1 MKING
6 TDIRVY
12 NAKQLT
18 ADVQPP
24 SIVNNYE
31 WLSGATLPTELETDV
46 QMGHLKLSIYF
57 KGKDRNSIIRSASE
71 FMMNFTK
78 PCRLELDGYKGT
90 YIGFI
95 TSNDYEKKNVKQR
108 YVVNVEFDGFFV
120 DDDLSITFDGKT
132 SASFYKVGTR
142 DTPCVVEVYAKST
155 LTNYT
160 INGLGEDIVV
170 ESLAAGK
177 TVVIDA
183 KTGLVTIDGA
193 NAFDKVDLWEFP
205 VLKAGETALTFSN
218 TKAIETYLND
228 NLDLEIKGDWQVFR
242 FEYPVMKDGKPVLDE
257 NRKQVT
263 KGRMLDFMG
272 FQFHHDRTT
281 IRKSNIE
288 SARRKAN
295 HISKQDKISWYNASV
310 MLSYMGLFK
319 HTDTYNYYIEYIKP
333 KINVKKLKRIVSKH
347 SRKENE
353 QHDRLE
359 KGDRNTAG
367 TSGGNRQD
375 IVSVNGLSA

>member
-12 NAKQLT
+12 NAKQFT

-24 SIVNNYE
+24 SIMNNYE

-218 TKAIETYLND
+218 TKA
-228 NLDLEIKGDWQVFR
+228 R
-242 FEYPVMKDGKPVLDE
+242 
-257 NRKQVT
+257 VT
-263 KGRMLDFMG
+263 VRYTPMW
-272 FQFHHDRTT
+272 
-281 IRKSNIE
+281 I
-288 SARRKAN
+288 
-295 HISKQDKISWYNASV
+295 
-310 MLSYMGLFK
+310 
-319 HTDTYNYYIEYIKP
+319 
-333 KINVKKLKRIVSKH
+333 
-347 SRKENE
+347 
-353 QHDRLE
+353 
-359 KGDRNTAG
+359 
-367 TSGGNRQD
+367 
-375 IVSVNGLSA
+375 

>member
-24 SIVNNYE
+24 SFANSYE
-31 WLSGATLPTELETDV
+31 WLTGAALPTEFETEV

-57 KGKDRNSIIRSASE
+57 KGKDRNNIIRAASE
-71 FMMNFTK
+71 FMSNFTK
-78 PCRLELDGYKGT
+78 ACKMELDGYKGT

-132 SASFYKVGTR
+132 STSFYKVGTR
-142 DTPCVVEVYAKST
+142 DAPCVVEVYAKSA

-218 TKAIETYLND
+218 TKAR
-228 NLDLEIKGDWQVFR
+228 V
-242 FEYPVMKDGKPVLDE
+242 
-257 NRKQVT
+257 
-263 KGRMLDFMG
+263 
-272 FQFHHDRTT
+272 T
-281 IRKSNIE
+281 IRYTPMWI
-288 SARRKAN
+288 
-295 HISKQDKISWYNASV
+295 
-310 MLSYMGLFK
+310 
-319 HTDTYNYYIEYIKP
+319 
-333 KINVKKLKRIVSKH
+333 
-347 SRKENE
+347 
-353 QHDRLE
+353 
-359 KGDRNTAG
+359 
-367 TSGGNRQD
+367 
-375 IVSVNGLSA
+375 

>member
-18 ADVQPP
+18 VDVQPP
-24 SIVNNYE
+24 SIINNYE
-31 WLSGATLPTELETDV
+31 WLSGAILPTELDTDI

-78 PCRLELDGYKGT
+78 PCRLELDAYKGT

-120 DDDLSITFDGKT
+120 DDDLSITFDGET

-160 INGLGEDIVV
+160 ISGLGEDIVV
-170 ESLAAGK
+170 ENLAAGK

-193 NAFDKVDLWEFP
+193 YAFDKVDLWEFP

-218 TKAIETYLND
+218 TKAR
-228 NLDLEIKGDWQVFR
+228 V
-242 FEYPVMKDGKPVLDE
+242 
-257 NRKQVT
+257 
-263 KGRMLDFMG
+263 
-272 FQFHHDRTT
+272 T
-281 IRKSNIE
+281 IRYTPMWI
-288 SARRKAN
+288 
-295 HISKQDKISWYNASV
+295 
-310 MLSYMGLFK
+310 
-319 HTDTYNYYIEYIKP
+319 
-333 KINVKKLKRIVSKH
+333 
-347 SRKENE
+347 
-353 QHDRLE
+353 
-359 KGDRNTAG
+359 
-367 TSGGNRQD
+367 
-375 IVSVNGLSA
+375 

>member
-6 TDIRVY
+6 IDIKKY
-12 NAKQLT
+12 DAKQLT

-24 SIVNNYE
+24 SFSNSYE
-31 WLSGATLPTELETDV
+31 WLTSAALPTEFETEV

-57 KGKDRNSIIRSASE
+57 KGKDRNNIIRAASE
-71 FMMNFTK
+71 FMSNFTK
-78 PCRLELDGYKGT
+78 ACKMELDGYKGT

-95 TSNDYEKKNVKQR
+95 ITNDYEKKNVKQR
-108 YVVNVEFDGFFV
+108 YIVNLEFDGFFV

-218 TKAIETYLND
+218 TKA
-228 NLDLEIKGDWQVFR
+228 R
-242 FEYPVMKDGKPVLDE
+242 
-257 NRKQVT
+257 VT
-263 KGRMLDFMG
+263 VRYTPMW
-272 FQFHHDRTT
+272 
-281 IRKSNIE
+281 I
-288 SARRKAN
+288 
-295 HISKQDKISWYNASV
+295 
-310 MLSYMGLFK
+310 
-319 HTDTYNYYIEYIKP
+319 
-333 KINVKKLKRIVSKH
+333 
-347 SRKENE
+347 
-353 QHDRLE
+353 
-359 KGDRNTAG
+359 
-367 TSGGNRQD
+367 
-375 IVSVNGLSA
+375 

>member
-6 TDIRVY
+6 TDIRAY

-24 SIVNNYE
+24 SIMNNYE

-142 DTPCVVEVYAKST
+142 DAPCVVDVYAKSA

-160 INGLGEDIVV
+160 ITGLGEDDIII

-193 NAFDKVDLWEFP
+193 NAFDKVNMWTFP
-205 VLKAGETALTFSN
+205 VLKTGETALTFSN
-218 TKAIETYLND
+218 TKAR
-228 NLDLEIKGDWQVFR
+228 V
-242 FEYPVMKDGKPVLDE
+242 
-257 NRKQVT
+257 
-263 KGRMLDFMG
+263 
-272 FQFHHDRTT
+272 T
-281 IRKSNIE
+281 IRYTPMWI
-288 SARRKAN
+288 
-295 HISKQDKISWYNASV
+295 
-310 MLSYMGLFK
+310 
-319 HTDTYNYYIEYIKP
+319 
-333 KINVKKLKRIVSKH
+333 
-347 SRKENE
+347 
-353 QHDRLE
+353 
-359 KGDRNTAG
+359 
-367 TSGGNRQD
+367 
-375 IVSVNGLSA
+375 

>member
-6 TDIRVY
+6 IDIKKY
-12 NAKQLT
+12 DAKQLT

-24 SIVNNYE
+24 SFSNSYE
-31 WLSGATLPTELETDV
+31 WLTSAALPTEFETEV

-57 KGKDRNSIIRSASE
+57 KGKDRNNIIRAASE
-71 FMMNFTK
+71 FMSNFTK
-78 PCRLELDGYKGT
+78 ACKMELDGYKGT

-95 TSNDYEKKNVKQR
+95 TTNDYKKKNVKQR
-108 YVVNVEFDGFFV
+108 YIVNLEFDGFFV

-218 TKAIETYLND
+218 TKA
-228 NLDLEIKGDWQVFR
+228 R
-242 FEYPVMKDGKPVLDE
+242 
-257 NRKQVT
+257 VT
-263 KGRMLDFMG
+263 VRYTPMW
-272 FQFHHDRTT
+272 
-281 IRKSNIE
+281 I
-288 SARRKAN
+288 
-295 HISKQDKISWYNASV
+295 
-310 MLSYMGLFK
+310 
-319 HTDTYNYYIEYIKP
+319 
-333 KINVKKLKRIVSKH
+333 
-347 SRKENE
+347 
-353 QHDRLE
+353 
-359 KGDRNTAG
+359 
-367 TSGGNRQD
+367 
-375 IVSVNGLSA
+375 

>member
-6 TDIRVY
+6 IDIRKY
-12 NAKQLT
+12 DAKQLT

-24 SIVNNYE
+24 SFTNSYE
-31 WLSGATLPTELETDV
+31 WLTGAALPTEFETEV

-57 KGKDRNSIIRSASE
+57 KGKDRNNIIRAASE
-71 FMMNFTK
+71 FMSNFTK
-78 PCRLELDGYKGT
+78 ACKMELDGYKGT

-95 TSNDYEKKNVKQR
+95 TSNDYKKKNVKQR
-108 YVVNVEFDGFFV
+108 YVVNLEFDGFFV

-132 SASFYKVGTR
+132 SAPFYKVGTR

-160 INGLGEDIVV
+160 ITGLGEDIIV

-218 TKAIETYLND
+218 TKAR
-228 NLDLEIKGDWQVFR
+228 V
-242 FEYPVMKDGKPVLDE
+242 
-257 NRKQVT
+257 
-263 KGRMLDFMG
+263 
-272 FQFHHDRTT
+272 T
-281 IRKSNIE
+281 IRYTPMWI
-288 SARRKAN
+288 
-295 HISKQDKISWYNASV
+295 
-310 MLSYMGLFK
+310 
-319 HTDTYNYYIEYIKP
+319 
-333 KINVKKLKRIVSKH
+333 
-347 SRKENE
+347 
-353 QHDRLE
+353 
-359 KGDRNTAG
+359 
-367 TSGGNRQD
+367 
-375 IVSVNGLSA
+375 